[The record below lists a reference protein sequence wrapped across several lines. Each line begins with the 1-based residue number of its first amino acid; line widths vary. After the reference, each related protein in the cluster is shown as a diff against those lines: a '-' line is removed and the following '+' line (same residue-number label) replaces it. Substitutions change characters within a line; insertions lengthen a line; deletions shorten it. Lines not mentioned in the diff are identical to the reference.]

1 MAFKTDKNLLAT
13 DLGANSGVLKGP
25 KIVKHERVKS
35 LKINTIG
42 EPEIKF
48 VTKTLNHTAM
58 HRDAVPVESTT
69 KDYDRNASKTDPPV
83 FRVDRNCMNCA
94 ENKAKT
100 LNAIKVAC
108 LTHIQSPIPY

>member
-13 DLGANSGVLKGP
+13 DLGANSGVLKGQ
-25 KIVKHERVKS
+25 KIMKHERVKS

-48 VTKTLNHTAM
+48 ATKTLKDTVM
-58 HRDAVPVESTT
+58 HRNAVPVELTT
-69 KDYDRNASKTDPPV
+69 KDYDCNASKTDPPV

-108 LTHIQSPIPY
+108 LTHTQSPISY